1 MTWRTI
7 RILAAAVCWCA
18 FAAAA
23 PAAAPEH
30 AAAPDAVRRILLII
44 NTDYAYKWSTR
55 VAEGIIDYFRNQSKI
70 HAEVDVF
77 ELDFAPDP
85 DSGVIR
91 NNIPDA
97 IRQLRGGRYDL
108 VVTVGNE
115 ASDGLAEYAG
125 ALPKELPVVFCAY
138 ADFEPERFSEVRN
151 LTGVTA
157 AADLIGTLEMGIR
170 LFPEVRTVALI
181 IEDSP
186 KGREIRREVDAALEQ
201 YPELSLVPIMV
212 SKDDIAGAL
221 QAVKSLPPGYFLL
234 VQPWQSVQS
243 DALHPLRR
251 MVAELS
257 RFDSGPV
264 LSTLDSMLGYKN
276 VLGGVMDCGL
286 RHGEETA
293 RIAER
298 ILGGEAVEKIPVA
311 AGPTQIYLD
320 WSKLSDF
327 PIEGENLPEGV
338 VFVNRPVSL
347 WDLHK
352 PEIIAGAFSVLL
364 LLLLAAITLLV
375 AARRNRSR
383 ETDEQAVFQ
392 SLPVWVA
399 VVGRRHELLL
409 HCTGASV
416 MNSAVRKNAEAI
428 AELPAEFSMLFA
440 AKVDEVFA
448 SGRDSWLEFTCEGRH
463 CRALFRRLP
472 FGRKRRDAVIWVAAD
487 MDELHHSRE
496 EQRRLAERFRTT
508 LESIGDGVI
517 ATDKRGVISLVNP
530 VAARLL
536 GIEAATAIGQR
547 AEDVLKHA
555 GADGASIRRLL
566 DSVLHGG
573 RAAAPGVRVELA
585 ERDGRRYLLAAVAT
599 PLPDPD
605 GSTGG
610 AVLVLRDETA
620 EIEQREQ
627 LLLKNTLLDNAA
639 EIASIGY
646 FYFGGK
652 SKMADIPVGDAFWA
666 KRDGKCIP
674 VEEWVIPEDVEAL
687 REQTRRLRQGEIDRM
702 EVTYASDYS
711 GERRYYE
718 ERAVSCAAIGGRPN
732 EYLGVIMDITKRYRN
747 KLRYQEASL
756 LLKHILDFLPCSIFV
771 KDFNHDNRYMMVN
784 KQYAA
789 LHALDGEAMIG
800 RSDLD
805 LYPKDQADRY
815 RESDRLIIE
824 TGRPAD
830 SLEQLPLPGGAKMYV
845 NVIKAK
851 LPRINGKDL
860 IVGVGMDVTELE
872 NSRNQLREANVKLIR
887 AVEAAQEADRAKSAF
902 LATISHELR
911 TPLNAV
917 IGFSE
922 LLQSSEMPEAE
933 RIETLKA
940 IHLSGMALIKLIND
954 VLDLSKIESEH
965 LEIVRKPVDFQLII
979 DEIVHIFKPLAKN
992 KRIGIEAVVSGLP
1005 PGLLLDAMRL
1015 RQVLLNLTGNAVK
1028 FTEKGKVTLRAEF
1041 IPHGPHATAGVLK
1054 IAVGDSGIGIP
1065 PEDLEYIFKPFAQ
1078 ARRIR
1083 GKYAYEGTGLGLAI
1097 SQRLV
1102 EKMGGRI
1109 HVESELGVG
1118 STFFLEFDPV
1128 AAGSPDVEAPPKP
1141 AAVPPPGKR
1150 AAAGRKVMIVDDV
1163 PVNLTVLGAILKKLG
1178 VGFIACGSAAAA
1190 LNMLNDMKDEP
1201 PALIMTDLWMPEMDG
1216 RELAVKLAG
1225 NPATA
1230 GIPVVAVTADAQIEI
1245 GENDDVFSGL
1255 LLKPITMEKVRKL
1268 LENYIDLQ

>member
-1 MTWRTI
+1 MPRLTI
-7 RILAAAVCWCA
+7 RILAAICWCA

-23 PAAAPEH
+23 AP
-30 AAAPDAVRRILLII
+30 AAAPDAPRRILLII

-55 VAEGIIDYFRNQSKI
+55 VAEGILDYFRGQSKI

-77 ELDFAPDP
+77 ELDSAPDP
-85 DSGVIR
+85 DSGALR
-91 NNIPDA
+91 NNLPA
-97 IRQLRGGRYDL
+97 ALRQLREGDYDL
-108 VVTVGNE
+108 VIAAGNE
-115 ASDGLAEYAG
+115 AADGLAEYAG
-125 ALPKELPVVFCAY
+125 ALPKDLPVVFCAY
-138 ADFEPERFSEVRN
+138 ADFEPERLAGIRN

-157 AADLIGTLEMGIR
+157 AADLTGTLEMGIR

-186 KGREIRREVDAALEQ
+186 KGREVRREVAGVLEQ
-201 YPELSLVPIMV
+201 HPELSLVPIMV
-212 SKDDIAGAL
+212 SKNDSAGAL

-234 VQPWQSVQS
+234 VQPWQSVQPA
-243 DALHPLRR
+243 ALDSLRR
-251 MVAELS
+251 TVANLS
-257 RFDSGPV
+257 RSDSGPV

-276 VLGGVMDCGL
+276 VIGGVMDCGL
-286 RHGEETA
+286 QHGEETA
-293 RIAER
+293 KIAER
-298 ILGGEAVEKIPVA
+298 ILGGEAVETIPVTS
-311 AGPTQIYLD
+311 GPTQIYLD

-347 WDLHK
+347 WDAHK
-352 PEIIAGAFSVLL
+352 PEIIAGAFAVLL

-383 ETDEQAVFQ
+383 ENDEQAVFQ

-409 HCTGASV
+409 HCTGTSV
-416 MNSAVRKNAEAI
+416 MSSAVRKNAEAV
-428 AELPAEFSMLFA
+428 AELPAEFSALFA
-440 AKVDEVFA
+440 AKVDQVFA
-448 SGRDSWLEFTCEGRH
+448 SGLDSWLEFTCEGLH
-463 CRALFRRLP
+463 CRALFRRLS
-472 FGRKRRDAVIWVAAD
+472 FGRKRHDAVIWVAAD
-487 MDELHHSRE
+487 MDELYRSRE
-496 EQRRLAERFRTT
+496 EQGRLAERFRTT
-508 LESIGDGVI
+508 LESIGDAVI
-517 ATDKRGVISLVNP
+517 ATDPKGVITLINP
-530 VAARLL
+530 VAAHLL
-536 GIEAATAIGQR
+536 GIDAVAAIGRR
-547 AEDVLKHA
+547 AEDELKSA

-566 DSVLHGG
+566 DQVLHGG
-573 RAAAPGVRVELA
+573 RPADSGVRVELA
-585 ERDGRRYLLAAVAT
+585 ERDGRRYLLSAVAT
-599 PLPDPD
+599 PLPDSD
-605 GSTGG
+605 GGIGG
-610 AVLVLRDETA
+610 AVLVFRDETA
-620 EIEQREQ
+620 EVEQREQ

-652 SKMADIPVGDAFWA
+652 AKMTDIPVGDAFWA
-666 KRDGKCIP
+666 KRDGKCVP
-674 VEEWVIPEDVEAL
+674 VEEWVIPEDVENL
-687 REQTRRLRQGEIDRM
+687 NEQTRRLRQGEIDRM

-718 ERAVSCAAIGGRPN
+718 ERAISCAAIGGRPN

-784 KQYAA
+784 KQYAE
-789 LHALDGEAMIG
+789 LHTLDAETMIG
-800 RSDLD
+800 KTDFD
-805 LYPKDQADRY
+805 LYPKERAERY
-815 RESDRLIIE
+815 CESDRRIIE
-824 TGRPAD
+824 TGRAAD
-830 SLEQLPLPGGAKMYV
+830 SIEQLQLPDGAKMYV

-887 AVEAAQEADRAKSAF
+887 AVEAAQEADRAKSSF

-922 LLQSSEMPEAE
+922 LLQSEEMPAAE

-965 LEIVRKPVDFQLII
+965 LEIVRKPVDFQLLV

-992 KRIGIEAVVSGLP
+992 KRIGVESVVTDIP

-1028 FTEKGKVTLRAEF
+1028 FTEKGNVTLRAEF
-1041 IPHGPHATAGVLK
+1041 IPHGPHADSGVLK

-1109 HVESELGVG
+1109 HVESEVGVG

-1128 AAGSPDVEAPPKP
+1128 VVGSPDVEAPPKP
-1141 AAVPPPGKR
+1141 VMAPPRVKH
-1150 AAAGRKVMIVDDV
+1150 AAADRKVMIVDDV

-1178 VGFIACGSAAAA
+1178 VGFIACGSASAA
-1190 LNMLNDMKDEP
+1190 LNLLTKMKDESP
-1201 PALIMTDLWMPEMDG
+1201 VLIMTDLWMPEMDG

-1230 GIPVVAVTADAQIEI
+1230 GIPVVAVTADAQIEV